1 MSSSYLFGYNT
12 NDGDGCSLTCDI
24 ESGWTWSGGSRTSKD
39 TCLEIW
45 GDGIR
50 FNTNSTYWDGGNK
63 ISGDGCS
70 STCTIET
77 GYSWSG
83 GTISSVDTCSLIWGD
98 GRRIAPETWDDQ
110 NAINGDGWS
119 STWTVETGFSWS
131 GGSSTN
137 KDTWTAIC
145 GDSKKIIGHEAWE
158 DGNVV
163 NGDGCSSTCTIET
176 GYSWSG
182 GTISSVDICTLKCGD
197 GKKFPSEFCDDGN
210 LDNNDGWSST
220 CKVETGFTCIDGDT
234 NNRDICSE
242 VCGDGI
248 VYVDT
253 ATNWDD
259 GNLLDGDGCSHDW
272 LVEYGYT
279 WNGGTPSSPDVCKA
293 KCGDGI
299 LLSDVEQC
307 DDGDIKIGDG
317 CDTYQCVGG
326 ISTSAD
332 AWSLLY
338 IVPNITSVT
347 SGNTAEV
354 SFSHA
359 MKQASISL
367 NDL

>member
-1 MSSSYLFGYNT
+1 MDEAAHELLKLGLAEAE
-12 NDGDGCSLTCDI
+12 DRQLTK
-24 ESGWTWSGGSRTSKD
+24 T
-39 TCLEIW
+39 LELP
-45 GDGIR
+45 
-50 FNTNSTYWDGGNK
+50 F
-63 ISGDGCS
+63 
-70 STCTIET
+70 
-77 GYSWSG
+77 
-83 GTISSVDTCSLIWGD
+83 
-98 GRRIAPETWDDQ
+98 
-110 NAINGDGWS
+110 
-119 STWTVETGFSWS
+119 VET
-131 GGSSTN
+131 
-137 KDTWTAIC
+137 A
-145 GDSKKIIGHEAWE
+145 KKIIGYEAWE

-299 LLSDVEQC
+299 LLSNVEQC
-307 DDGDIKIGDG
+307 DDGNIKIGDG
-317 CDTYQCVGG
+317 CDTYQCIGG

-332 AWSLLY
+332 ADHCCTLCR
-338 IVPNITSVT
+338 TSQALRQATQLKCRLAMQWNKRQYRWTIFRSRSVRLILST
-347 SGNTAEV
+347 SAGLQVIRT
-354 SFSHA
+354 
-359 MKQASISL
+359 QQR
-367 NDL
+367 